1 MRLGRGGGGSGA
13 GTKLRGAESALVPF
27 CHVHNIQSLWSGI
40 STQRVLVIHKGILM
54 HSKTGLY
61 LSTYTM
67 RTSAE
72 EQEKKIDEIV
82 RWRLTATDPG
92 LSVVSSL
99 STL

>member
-61 LSTYTM
+61 ICQHTPCALVQRS
-67 RTSAE
+67 R
-72 EQEKKIDEIV
+72 KKK
-82 RWRLTATDPG
+82 LTK
-92 LSVVSSL
+92 
-99 STL
+99 